1 MDLCIGKLE
10 GRFVNCNVPAVNYYS
25 SSCSVFFSCSSATD
39 YIFSTLAQEI
49 KMDGADTEVCRII
62 CKLGHIHPVF
72 FFLLCLFCLFIFSFV
87 QGLWCVS
94 GWSQRHTQEHEGGS
108 LIEVAAAKIKFTLH
122 VSLFLSVLVQDMD
135 DMDADLFA
143 SKKKPSSAPAQTKPL
158 VSEGPKK
165 DSAVLESNA
174 KPEGAGNSVQSVL
187 A

>member
-72 FFLLCLFCLFIFSFV
+72 FSFCVYFVFLYFLFSEDSD
-87 QGLWCVS
+87 VS
-94 GWSQRHTQEHEGGS
+94 
-108 LIEVAAAKIKFTLH
+108 AA
-122 VSLFLSVLVQDMD
+122 D
-135 DMDADLFA
+135 
-143 SKKKPSSAPAQTKPL
+143 PSDILKSMK
-158 VSEGPKK
+158 VGH
-165 DSAVLESNA
+165 
-174 KPEGAGNSVQSVL
+174 
-187 A
+187 

>member
-62 CKLGHIHPVF
+62 CKLGHIHPGFF
-72 FFLLCLFCLFIFSFV
+72 FFLLYLFCLFIFSFV
-87 QGLWCVS
+87 QGLGCVS

-108 LIEVAAAKIKFTLH
+108 LIKGCGGRDKIHTARFTFPLCPRAGH
-122 VSLFLSVLVQDMD
+122 GRHGRWPLCI
-135 DMDADLFA
+135 
-143 SKKKPSSAPAQTKPL
+143 KEEAQFGSRANKATC
-158 VSEGPKK
+158 
-165 DSAVLESNA
+165 
-174 KPEGAGNSVQSVL
+174 
-187 A
+187 